1 MKRVRSAAVLAA
13 GACLS
18 AALLAAVAVASPP
31 AAVTIHE
38 LTVFGGPHQP
48 PSGAFTASGLPG
60 CSSGTFSDQVISFSP
75 SGARI
80 KLARTYACA
89 GGGSLTAR
97 VALHLAAVDASGGQA
112 VTGRWR
118 IISSDGLHPA
128 PAGRGSV
135 VGENTGCAPVGE
147 ILAECAVGTGTV
159 SATVH

>member
-1 MKRVRSAAVLAA
+1 MKRVRCAAVVAL

-18 AALLAAVAVASPP
+18 AALLAAVAAASPP

-48 PSGAFTASGLPG
+48 PSGTFTASGLRG
-60 CSSGTFSDQVISFSP
+60 CSSGTFSDQLISFSP

-97 VALHLAAVDASGGQA
+97 AALRLAAVDASGTQA

-118 IISSDGLHPA
+118 IVSADGLHPA
-128 PAGRGSV
+128 PAGSGSI
-135 VGENTGCAPVGE
+135 VGENTGCAPIGA
-147 ILAECAVGTGTV
+147 IFAECADGTGTV
-159 SATVH
+159 SASVH